1 MMTVDWRHR
10 AETQAYTEDK
20 MTNTNGPAASIE
32 VAESEMDALYRDAR
46 RWRYYA
52 GRVATMM
59 GLSIDQMARE
69 IDEAMEAENAAG
81 D

>member
-1 MMTVDWRHR
+1 M
-10 AETQAYTEDK
+10 
-20 MTNTNGPAASIE
+20 
-32 VAESEMDALYRDAR
+32 LYRDAR